1 MISILL
7 PFWFIIAIFSPA
19 LLLFLFVGV
28 QSGVKPPI
36 KAKAAAT
43 GLHMSAA
50 PSLGADTRP
59 GAIRV

>member
-28 QSGVKPPI
+28 QSGIKPPA
-36 KAKAAAT
+36 KAKAQCCEQHISAVPTDESAAAT
-43 GLHMSAA
+43 
-50 PSLGADTRP
+50 P
-59 GAIRV
+59 GKPA